1 MGQTNPEDFGNGGT
15 IDGDLIVSGDLQ
27 VSGGGSLS
35 FDEIVEGTSQV
46 KVTNTSA
53 FLVEK
58 SDGTDVFVVDTTNS
72 RVGVGVAPSHE
83 LTVNNQIGIKRD
95 GTDAFGTLTFDSAGL
110 KINQST
116 SGYSPLIILSNS
128 SEIARFS
135 ADGDLGIGTT
145 STANKPI
152 SVKVNRNGTQE
163 LKFENDDSGEWYFT
177 LQNDRITEDSVSHA
191 INFDANDSGGTNTR
205 YSKIE
210 NVIVDNTSGSEDG
223 RLVFST
229 FVNGTSTET
238 MHITNSSV
246 GIGGMPSDDLHIINS
261 ENVYLQLESSNT
273 GTTKESAIK
282 YSNFST
288 GSNFWW
294 VGLNQSD
301 DYSLAYG
308 TSFSGANTRLLLT
321 ETGLLG
327 IGTASPDNPLSI
339 RTDTA
344 DKGIVLFADGESSS
358 NRIFNVMKDSSAG
371 RLFLRDAG
379 TPKIHFNA
387 KSNEDHY
394 INNGGSLGIGTDSP
408 TALLSVQQA
417 SGSDTDFTNSNNP
430 EAHHGILLNNN
441 RFEAGSFTAITMN
454 TANAS
459 SVNGVSIIS
468 QSASSGHAGKMI
480 FARRA
485 LSGTTESMRIDENGN
500 VGIGTENPAQGQ
512 STPIS
517 DIKLDV
523 AGNQML
529 SNLSSTNSDESK
541 LFFFRSD
548 GAVGSQGAVPDGLK
562 IGAIEWT
569 ALTSGDNNNS
579 ITSARIE
586 AEAGSTW
593 SSASNRN
600 ADITF
605 STVGAN
611 TLAERMRINSTG
623 VGIGTASPATNAKLH
638 VVDGAGTAPTMH
650 AGDMVVFQNNND
662 TSDNAGIVVV
672 SGTGSGTS
680 NGLSYL
686 TFGDSAVKNQGG
698 MIYYNGNDSLEIRT
712 NATSA
717 INIDS
722 NQSVQ
727 FAQNV
732 GIGMAP
738 ASSVTLDINISTDAR
753 GSFMDGISEIGS
765 DFFGLNVT
773 NSAGN
778 ILKPMGIRAE
788 DIRLVTGSAERMRVT
803 DSGVGIGTS
812 AARQLHVHGADG
824 GQVDGLHITNT
835 DTGATSSDGFT
846 IGLDANE
853 NAFFFGRESG
863 KKIEFYPSGTKRFSI
878 DDNSRISLS
887 NNDSGGT
894 GGTDSTSGNT
904 IFGYLAGSSIQDT
917 SIDNTYIG
925 HKSGASTTTADNN
938 VAIGARALFSTTV
951 AGNSVAVG
959 ELSGYSVTD
968 HGNNVF
974 VGQTAGFHQTGESN
988 VFIGKDAGLGSSGDS
1003 GDDNVVIGKS
1013 ASLSGASS
1021 ANQTVIGKGATGQ
1034 ADNSVTLGN
1043 SSVTKLYI
1051 APGNTSGQTI
1061 TFKDDSAES
1070 GFIQYDHS
1078 DDQMKLASNNAIAM
1092 RIFDSVILIGRS
1104 SAGSTGNGH
1113 SIRTADS
1120 AIFSRDSA
1128 GETMQICRNA
1138 SDGQFIQ
1145 FRSNGTIV
1153 GDIKNTGGTVSLT
1166 GFSGCHES
1174 SSSDTLEV
1182 GTVVSTIDEEHSE
1195 NHAKVEISNSVG
1207 DKRVYGV
1214 VSDLEGLNGNNVTVA
1229 SVGIS
1234 SIKVTGSCKGG
1245 DLLESNGDGTAKVQ
1259 SDDIIRSKTI
1269 GKVTM
1274 GNSDEEVK
1282 LVSCV
1287 LYCG

>member
-1 MGQTNPEDFGNGGT
+1 
-15 IDGDLIVSGDLQ
+15 
-27 VSGGGSLS
+27 
-35 FDEIVEGTSQV
+35 
-46 KVTNTSA
+46 
-53 FLVEK
+53 
-58 SDGTDVFVVDTTNS
+58 
-72 RVGVGVAPSHE
+72 
-83 LTVNNQIGIKRD
+83 
-95 GTDAFGTLTFDSAGL
+95 
-110 KINQST
+110 
-116 SGYSPLIILSNS
+116 
-128 SEIARFS
+128 
-135 ADGDLGIGTT
+135 
-145 STANKPI
+145 
-152 SVKVNRNGTQE
+152 
-163 LKFENDDSGEWYFT
+163 
-177 LQNDRITEDSVSHA
+177 
-191 INFDANDSGGTNTR
+191 
-205 YSKIE
+205 
-210 NVIVDNTSGSEDG
+210 
-223 RLVFST
+223 
-229 FVNGTSTET
+229 
-238 MHITNSSV
+238 
-246 GIGGMPSDDLHIINS
+246 
-261 ENVYLQLESSNT
+261 
-273 GTTKESAIK
+273 
-282 YSNFST
+282 
-288 GSNFWW
+288 
-294 VGLNQSD
+294 
-301 DYSLAYG
+301 
-308 TSFSGANTRLLLT
+308 
-321 ETGLLG
+321 
-327 IGTASPDNPLSI
+327 
-339 RTDTA
+339 
-344 DKGIVLFADGESSS
+344 
-358 NRIFNVMKDSSAG
+358 
-371 RLFLRDAG
+371 
-379 TPKIHFNA
+379 
-387 KSNEDHY
+387 
-394 INNGGSLGIGTDSP
+394 
-408 TALLSVQQA
+408 
-417 SGSDTDFTNSNNP
+417 
-430 EAHHGILLNNN
+430 
-441 RFEAGSFTAITMN
+441 
-454 TANAS
+454 
-459 SVNGVSIIS
+459 VNGVSIIS

-650 AGDMVVFQNNND
+650 AGDMAVFQNNND

-722 NQSVQ
+722 SQGVQ
-727 FAQNV
+727 FAGNVGIGDTPHTSRKLVITGTNTTNATSSVYTNAVHTGTTDNAVFSVRSDNASASGTVVNIHNDGSGACLNLNSNGSGPALVTDANV

>member
-1 MGQTNPEDFGNGGT
+1 MASFKNLVSTTSAQISSGGT
-15 IDGDLIVSGDLQ
+15 ITGDLVINGDLQ
-27 VSGGGSLS
+27 VDGGGSLS
-35 FDEIVEGTSQV
+35 FDEIVQGTSQV
-46 KVTNTSA
+46 KVTDTSA

-58 SDGTDVFVVDTTNS
+58 ADGTDVFVVDTTNS
-72 RVGVGVAPSHE
+72 RVK
-83 LTVNNQIGIKRD
+83 ID
-95 GTDAFGTLTFDSAGL
+95 G
-110 KINQST
+110 N
-116 SGYSPLIILSNS
+116 
-128 SEIARFS
+128 
-135 ADGDLGIGTT
+135 LGIGDTPHA
-145 STANKPI
+145 SRKL
-152 SVKVNRNGTQE
+152 V
-163 LKFENDDSGEWYFT
+163 
-177 LQNDRITEDSVSHA
+177 IT
-191 INFDANDSGGTNTR
+191 GTNTTNATAAF
-205 YSKIE
+205 YT
-210 NVIVDNTSGSEDG
+210 NAVHTGTTDNA
-223 RLVFST
+223 VFSVRSDNASASGT
-229 FVNGTSTET
+229 VVNIHNDGSGACLNINSNGSGPAL
-238 MHITNSSV
+238 ITDASV
-246 GIGGMPSDDLHIINS
+246 GIGGTPTKTLTVQGASGQIANITNGSNNLVMYVDNSNVQIANNTSLAGAEKINMSTANEAIEFYTDGTERARITSTGLGIGGTPSDDLHVINS
-261 ENVYLQLESSNT
+261 DNVYLQLESSNA

-308 TSFSGANTRLLLT
+308 TSFSGSNTMFLVT
-321 ETGLLG
+321 ETGNIGVGTTSPTASKLSLSHTNDTDYDSYKSNLG
-327 IGTASPDNPLSI
+327 GTAS
-339 RTDTA
+339 THHVA
-344 DKGIVLFADGESSS
+344 DIKNS
-358 NRIFNVMKDSSAG
+358 
-371 RLFLRDAG
+371 
-379 TPKIHFNA
+379 
-387 KSNEDHY
+387 SNEDNSNKRY
-394 INNGGSLGIGTDSP
+394 ALLNFASGFGNSATGQSIIGNVATGSKQGNFIIGTRGGDSSP
-408 TALLSVQQA
+408 T
-417 SGSDTDFTNSNNP
+417 
-430 EAHHGILLNNN
+430 
-441 RFEAGSFTAITMN
+441 
-454 TANAS
+454 
-459 SVNGVSIIS
+459 VSEKFRVT
-468 QSASSGHAGKMI
+468 H
-480 FARRA
+480 
-485 LSGTTESMRIDENGN
+485 DGN
-500 VGIGTENPAQGQ
+500 
-512 STPIS
+512 
-517 DIKLDV
+517 
-523 AGNQML
+523 
-529 SNLSSTNSDESK
+529 
-541 LFFFRSD
+541 
-548 GAVGSQGAVPDGLK
+548 
-562 IGAIEWT
+562 
-569 ALTSGDNNNS
+569 
-579 ITSARIE
+579 
-586 AEAGSTW
+586 
-593 SSASNRN
+593 
-600 ADITF
+600 
-605 STVGAN
+605 
-611 TLAERMRINSTG
+611 

-650 AGDMVVFQNNND
+650 AGDMVVFQNNDD

-722 NQSVQ
+722 SQGVQ
-727 FAQNV
+727 FAGNVGIGDTPHTSRKLVITGTNTTNATSSVYTNAVHTGTTDNAVFSVRSDNASASGTVVNIHNDGSGACLNLNSNGSGPALVTDANV